1 MLKLPQICTLSE
13 QENCKKLI
21 SNSNCTNISQGI
33 LVDSR
38 TYKKMKKNCSKKAMC
53 IGQKEQ
59 PQSENSPQIK
69 LTLHF
74 KVQLRKYTLRLSF
87 QKDYDV
93 ENGKRKEEKKR
104 KRQLIGMRIR
114 KWNYLAGGIEKFRN
128 PIILNK
134 ILHNFFPRICKGW
147 HTKSQR

>member
-38 TYKKMKKNCSKKAMC
+38 TYKKMKKKCSKKAMC

-93 ENGKRKEEKKR
+93 ENGKRKEEKK
-104 KRQLIGMRIR
+104 
-114 KWNYLAGGIEKFRN
+114 
-128 PIILNK
+128 
-134 ILHNFFPRICKGW
+134 KG
-147 HTKSQR
+147 KDS